1 MRNIERVTYLR
12 VVGGSARAR
21 VRGGAAAPSLLVATG
36 NMGGQ
41 LRMAFSKVSYIYDY
55 YLYAERGEGMLIN
68 F

>member
-1 MRNIERVTYLR
+1 LR

-36 NMGGQ
+36 NVGGQ

-55 YLYAERGEGMLIN
+55 LYAERERERERRGNAHKFLA
-68 F
+68 

>member
-1 MRNIERVTYLR
+1 V
-12 VVGGSARAR
+12 RAR

-55 YLYAERGEGMLIN
+55 YLYAERERERGEGALIN